1 MFNGNMQSNAQLEET
16 QPELTTLEKNAFAV
30 IGATTR
36 DDKKRIVELAEEKS
50 FTGDHELCSKA
61 RADLTTPRSRLSAE
75 IGWLPGVS
83 PKRATELLKT
93 LKEEPAALR
102 AGKTKIAPI
111 ARANLLAA
119 CLESLDESVET
130 AIWIEWVLDFAQT
143 ADKIIPETVL
153 RDINE
158 DRTIS
163 GFPEI
168 KGVEAIQG
176 ELAERKRVYKDAV
189 KSALDN
195 LPAAKLLEVV
205 TGAVEQATE
214 MGEKHAP
221 ALIDDMVDSYEL
233 HTQEFLRREAD
244 KVIAAVNEAADVIAS
259 NKNGVKAA
267 IAKVEKLARHW
278 DKFAHPIQLS
288 MKSRGLWHDMSRE
301 VGYDIRA
308 LVLKLAHEDMLD
320 IATQVTKFLKEIFA
334 ELPELAEQ
342 TDKDS
347 SELSEMIERNAAE
360 AAEITYEATLGTI
373 FKNKLALSPAGIE
386 WKGNLYP
393 LDSIKEVSWGGT
405 AHSTNGIPTGTTY
418 EIHFSD
424 GNRTTTINPR
434 NGTVYQA
441 FTNKLWKAV
450 CVFIMIN
457 ILRDLKDGKKI
468 RFGNTVVDDEG
479 IMLTRHKMF
488 GSEQVYVKWGD
499 VRIYTQSG
507 HFGIRLDGDTKVY
520 STIPFATTPNCHILH
535 HIVETAFKK
544 WRGRLSGL
552 LES

>member
-1 MFNGNMQSNAQLEET
+1 
-16 QPELTTLEKNAFAV
+16 
-30 IGATTR
+30 
-36 DDKKRIVELAEEKS
+36 
-50 FTGDHELCSKA
+50 
-61 RADLTTPRSRLSAE
+61 
-75 IGWLPGVS
+75 
-83 PKRATELLKT
+83 
-93 LKEEPAALR
+93 
-102 AGKTKIAPI
+102 
-111 ARANLLAA
+111 
-119 CLESLDESVET
+119 
-130 AIWIEWVLDFAQT
+130 
-143 ADKIIPETVL
+143 
-153 RDINE
+153 
-158 DRTIS
+158 
-163 GFPEI
+163 
-168 KGVEAIQG
+168 
-176 ELAERKRVYKDAV
+176 
-189 KSALDN
+189 
-195 LPAAKLLEVV
+195 
-205 TGAVEQATE
+205 
-214 MGEKHAP
+214 
-221 ALIDDMVDSYEL
+221 
-233 HTQEFLRREAD
+233 
-244 KVIAAVNEAADVIAS
+244 
-259 NKNGVKAA
+259 
-267 IAKVEKLARHW
+267 
-278 DKFAHPIQLS
+278 
-288 MKSRGLWHDMSRE
+288 
-301 VGYDIRA
+301 
-308 LVLKLAHEDMLD
+308 
-320 IATQVTKFLKEIFA
+320 
-334 ELPELAEQ
+334 LPELAEQ

-424 GNRTTTINPR
+424 GNRTTTINTR